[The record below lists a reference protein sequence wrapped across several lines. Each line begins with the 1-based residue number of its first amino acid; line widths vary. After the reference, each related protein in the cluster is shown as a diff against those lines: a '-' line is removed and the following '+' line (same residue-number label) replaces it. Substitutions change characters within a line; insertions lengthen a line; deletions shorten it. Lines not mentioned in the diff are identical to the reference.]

1 MAEMKDEIITFKVS
15 GEEAAMIRKAA
26 ADEKM
31 TVSRYIRACV
41 LRDRGLS
48 GDPVALRVLFGSF
61 KDRLKKDGRGRG
73 RRSGNP
79 SSRNRSASFYVIH
92 ISKSIYKALS
102 AVTPS
107 SS

>member
-26 ADEKM
+26 KEEGM

-48 GDPVALRVLFGSF
+48 GDPVALRIMFDNFKNMMRDLFGG
-61 KDRLKKDGRGRG
+61 KVDQETLEEGKG
-73 RRSGNP
+73 
-79 SSRNRSASFYVIH
+79 V
-92 ISKSIYKALS
+92 KSLRPRK
-102 AVTPS
+102 T
-107 SS
+107 